1 MSVLTTL
8 AAAIVATSPAPGA
21 GPGAPGSDD
30 QAAAVQAA
38 FDAAESLQGPLD
50 GLWRIE
56 DADGR
61 TLFVF
66 DLIDPGGPPAPLSAD
81 PDHPG
86 LEGAWRDPNRPRG
99 PDSSGV
105 IDVVSRAGEHLS
117 IRFVQGSGQGSARAT
132 RALALTQDASGGW
145 SGELA
150 GDGARRPVV
159 MRRL

>member
-1 MSVLTTL
+1 MSVLSTF
-8 AAAIVATSPAPGA
+8 AAAVIAVTPAPA
-21 GPGAPGSDD
+21 SSADLGAPGTDD
-30 QAAAVQAA
+30 QAVAVQAA
-38 FDAAESLQGPLD
+38 FAAAEQLQGPLD

-105 IDVVSRAGEHLS
+105 IDAVSRDGPHLS
-117 IRFVQGSGQGSARAT
+117 IHFVQGADQAT
-132 RALALTQDASGGW
+132 RAIVLTQDASGGW

-150 GDGARRPVV
+150 DGGARRQVV